1 MLCFQG
7 FLYSSPDSSADWFGG
22 RSARECLYSSPQ
34 SYEESDI
41 DLSQSLRLHALIE
54 NIVNFISGDV
64 GNAPAFKEPEES
76 VSTSP
81 QAIII
86 AMEQQQSRAE
96 VRAFSIFICLCYYR
110 CLPPTHLML
119 LCLFFVSIVASGGPS
134 SDCGVDFW
142 DGGEKQSS
150 RLWRWSWTHKPQFS
164 LCLSANI
171 SQTAVPVGMFWPGC
185 RV

>member
-1 MLCFQG
+1 M
-7 FLYSSPDSSADWFGG
+7 G
-22 RSARECLYSSPQ
+22 RSARECLYSSQQ
-34 SYEESDI
+34 SYEESDL

-86 AMEQQQSRAE
+86 AVEQQQSRAE
-96 VRAFSIFICLCYYR
+96 VCACSLFICLCYYR
-110 CLPPTHLML
+110 CFPPITSYAFMIV
-119 LCLFFVSIVASGGPS
+119 LCVSIVASGGPS

-142 DGGEKQSS
+142 DGGKKQSS
-150 RLWRWSWTHKPQFS
+150 RLWRWRWSWTHKPQFS

-171 SQTAVPVGMFWPGC
+171 S
-185 RV
+185 

>member
-1 MLCFQG
+1 MCSTDFVLRFQG
-7 FLYSSPDSSADWFGG
+7 LLYSSPDSSADWFGG

-34 SYEESDI
+34 SYEESDLN
-41 DLSQSLRLHALIE
+41 LSHSFRLHALIE

-96 VRAFSIFICLCYYR
+96 VCVLTLYLSD
-110 CLPPTHLML
+110 THR
-119 LCLFFVSIVASGGPS
+119 LCLHCSFMIV
-134 SDCGVDFW
+134 
-142 DGGEKQSS
+142 
-150 RLWRWSWTHKPQFS
+150 FS
-164 LCLSANI
+164 VFI
-171 SQTAVPVGMFWPGC
+171 
-185 RV
+185 